1 MAKWK
6 EKKRGGKHNIKL
18 SDEKVHRIFLHIA
31 SVSLQFIDVPPNS
44 DRKMGGK
51 KQAQLHKS
59 DDGDGSSATIQ
70 YCTQVIIQIYTD
82 TSVMY
87 KNKDEQ
93 SKAIC

>member
-1 MAKWK
+1 MYHPTVTGKWG
-6 EKKRGGKHNIKL
+6 EKNKPSYTRAMT
-18 SDEKVHRIFLHIA
+18 ET
-31 SVSLQFIDVPPNS
+31 
-44 DRKMGGK
+44 DRVRP
-51 KQAQLHKS
+51 
-59 DDGDGSSATIQ
+59 SSATIQ

>member
-1 MAKWK
+1 M
-6 EKKRGGKHNIKL
+6 NI
-18 SDEKVHRIFLHIA
+18 LHIA
-31 SVSLQFIDVPPNS
+31 SVSLQFIDVPPNC
-44 DRKMGGK
+44 DKKMK
-51 KQAQLHKS
+51 KKAKNKEPKPSYTGAMTEMDHVRP
-59 DDGDGSSATIQ
+59 SSATIQ

>member
-1 MAKWK
+1 MD
-6 EKKRGGKHNIKL
+6 I
-18 SDEKVHRIFLHIA
+18 LHIA
-31 SVSLQFIDVPPNS
+31 SVSLQFVDVPPNCDKKMEKQPKPS
-44 DRKMGGK
+44 YTRAMTETDRVRP
-51 KQAQLHKS
+51 
-59 DDGDGSSATIQ
+59 SSATIQ